1 MNVVNIWD
9 LFPGLYSFFL
19 MEPSHAIVR
28 ILLVL
33 VGLFLVYMGYKDKLD
48 PLLMLPIGFTM
59 AVVNVGILIM
69 GEGQL
74 GTLFVDPMVSEPSK
88 LLDALQMNFLQ
99 PFYNFTFANGMIAC
113 VVFMGIGVIT
123 DLDFLIARPFLSL
136 FLAFAAELGTLLTLP
151 LAVALGF
158 SLKEAASIAI
168 VGGADGPMVLFT
180 SLMLAKHLFVPI
192 AVMAYVYLGVCYAV
206 YPYLIKWLIPK
217 RLRAIPMDPMEIREV
232 PASEKFA
239 FAIVAG
245 VILSLFFPV
254 AAPLFACF
262 FFGVAVKEA
271 NIPRFREFLDMLLS
285 GSTLFLGFTL
295 GALLSVTVVMD
306 PRVFLILILGM
317 VALLLSGIGGLIG
330 GLIAYKISG
339 GKINPLIGI
348 AAVSCVPTTA
358 KVAQHCAME
367 VDETVMILPHA
378 MGPCVAGVI
387 TTAILCGIYVTLVPL
402 F

>member
-1 MNVVNIWD
+1 MNITNIWD
-9 LFPGLYSFFL
+9 FFPGLYSFIL
-19 MEPSHAIVR
+19 MEPGNALIR
-28 ILLVL
+28 ILLIL
-33 VGLFLVYMGYKDKLD
+33 IGLLLVYMGYKDKLD

-59 AVVNVGILIM
+59 AVVNGGILIM
-69 GEGQL
+69 GGGEL

-88 LLDALQMNFLQ
+88 LLNALQINFLQ
-99 PFYNFTFANGMIAC
+99 PFYNFTFANGLIAC
-113 VVFMGIGVIT
+113 LVFMGIGGLT
-123 DLDFLIARPFLSL
+123 DLDFFIARPFLSL
-136 FLAFAAELGTLLTLP
+136 LLAAELGTILTFP

-158 SLKEAASIAI
+158 SFKEAASIAI

-206 YPYLIKWLIPK
+206 YPYLIKLMIPK
-217 RLRAIPMDPMEIREV
+217 RLRAIPMDPMEIRTV
-232 PASEKFA
+232 PSSEKFA

-245 VILSLFFPV
+245 VVLSLLFPV

-262 FFGVAVKEA
+262 FFGVAVKES
-271 NIPRFREFLDMLLS
+271 NIGRFREFLDILLS

-295 GALLSVTVVMD
+295 GALLSVTIVMN
-306 PRVFLILILGM
+306 PKVFLILILGM
-317 VALLLSGIGGLIG
+317 VALLLSGIGGLIA
-330 GLIAYKISG
+330 GLIAYKFSG

-367 VDETVMILPHA
+367 VDETILILPYA
-378 MGPCVAGVI
+378 MGPNVAGVI

>member
-1 MNVVNIWD
+1 
-9 LFPGLYSFFL
+9 
-19 MEPSHAIVR
+19 MEPGHAIIR
-28 ILLVL
+28 ILLIFI
-33 VGLFLVYMGYKDKLD
+33 GIFLVYMGYKDKLD

-59 AVVNVGILIM
+59 ACVNAGILIM

-74 GTLFVDPMVSEPSK
+74 TTLFVDPMVSDPIK
-88 LLDALQMNFLQ
+88 LINALQINFLQ

-113 VVFMGIGVIT
+113 LVFMGIGVIT
-123 DLDFLIARPFLSL
+123 DLDFFMARPFLSL

-151 LAVALGF
+151 LAVAMGF

-206 YPYLIKWLIPK
+206 YPYLIKLLIPR
-217 RLRAIPMDPMEIREV
+217 RLRAIPMDPMEIRDV
-232 PASEKFA
+232 PPSEKFT
-239 FAIVAG
+239 FSIVAG
-245 VILSLFFPV
+245 VILCLVFPV

-295 GALLSVTVVMD
+295 GALLSVNVVMD

-317 VALLLSGIGGLIG
+317 VALLLSGIGGLVA
-330 GLIAYKISG
+330 GLIAYKVSG

-367 VDETVMILPHA
+367 VDETIMILPQA